1 MLHVSDGSVEKNG
14 VVVDCDCLFY
24 GIIDGTTHRG
34 VVLAIGELPYDQSA
48 EVSEHTAHLEITDH
62 AVDMVM
68 TLTDILNK
76 ENRELLAEELVT
88 QSVTRAL
95 QAVQDGEVTAHDRCV
110 RGTVMVHGVSR
121 PEIIHALIR
130 QEASQGAYRFAVFG
144 QCSDMFAHDTMDREL
159 VAISRCL
166 MKGGDVAEADDRFM
180 NRRHLVNDTL

>member
-1 MLHVSDGSVEKNG
+1 MLHVTYGSIEKNG
-14 VVVDCDCLFY
+14 VVVFCDCLFY
-24 GIIDGTTHRG
+24 SLIDGATHGR
-34 VVLAIGELPYDQSA
+34 VVLTIGELPYYQSA
-48 EVSEHTAHLEITDH
+48 EVREDTAHLEITDH

-68 TLTDILNK
+68 PLAYILDK

-110 RGTVMVHGVSR
+110 HRAVMVQGVSR

-130 QEASQGAYRFAVFG
+130 QEASQRAYGLAVFG
-144 QCSDMFAHDTMDREL
+144 QRSDMLAHDTMDREL
-159 VAISRCL
+159 VAVRRCL